1 MIGKLS
7 FWLGLVMIGVVLT
20 LGMQLRNESGKNA
33 KLLKD
38 KASLSAQIG
47 GLKNDLAVAK
57 AAAVLQGELEQD
69 SNVIR
74 DRVTKEIV
82 IVNKQ
87 PETSDCGPAVHSAL
101 DELRKH

>member
-7 FWLGLVMIGVVLT
+7 FWVGLVMIGVVLT
-20 LGMQLRNESGKNA
+20 LGMQLRNASGKNA
-33 KLLKD
+33 KLLKER
-38 KASLSAQIG
+38 AVMSAQIG
-47 GLKNDLAVAK
+47 DLKNDLAEAK
-57 AAAVLQGELEQD
+57 AVTVLQGELEQD

-82 IVNKQ
+82 IVNQQ
-87 PETSDCGPAVHSAL
+87 PKTSDCGPAVHSAL